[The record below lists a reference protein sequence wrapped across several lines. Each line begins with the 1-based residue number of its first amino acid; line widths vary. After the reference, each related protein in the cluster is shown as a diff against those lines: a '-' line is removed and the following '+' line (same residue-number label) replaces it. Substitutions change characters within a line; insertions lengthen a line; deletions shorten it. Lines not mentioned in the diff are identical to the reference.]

1 MTASRTFRGGIHPP
15 YNKEATAS
23 RAIVDAAPPKVVVIP
38 LSQHT
43 GAPCEPLVKVGDEVR
58 LGQKIGEAKAFVSAP
73 VHASV
78 SGKVT
83 AVDARPHPALGTA
96 TAVVIESDGLDTPDP
111 SIAGAGDVAALSA
124 DEIRKI
130 VREAGIVGLG
140 GAAFPLSVKLSPPA
154 GKTIDTLVLNGAEC
168 EPYLT
173 ADHRVMLE
181 ETADVVY
188 GLRALMKA
196 CGAER
201 GLIAIE
207 DNKLDAAEAL
217 KAALSGTSG
226 IQIVLLHTKYPQ
238 GSEKQ
243 LVWACLQREVPS
255 GGLPLDVGVV
265 VNNVGTAVAVAKAIK
280 HGTPL
285 YERVVTVTGSAV
297 ANPQNMRCRIGV
309 SFADLIEQCGGFH
322 KPAGKVIN
330 GGPMMG
336 IAQSTLEVPVVKGTS
351 GVLCLAHDEVVRD
364 EPTAC
369 LKCGRCVEEC
379 PMHLT
384 PLWIAA
390 YAERGMHEEAERL
403 NAMDCVECGCC
414 SYVCPARR
422 PLVQAIRLAKGD
434 ITARRRR
441 QAQAAKTT

>member
-1 MTASRTFRGGIHPP
+1 MTASKTFRGGIHPP
-15 YNKEATAS
+15 YSKEATAS
-23 RAIVDAAPPKVVVIP
+23 RTIVDAAPPKVVVIP
-38 LSQHT
+38 LHQHT
-43 GAPCEPLVKVGDEVR
+43 GAPCEPLVKVGDEVK

-78 SGKVT
+78 SGKVV
-83 AVDARPHPALGTA
+83 AIEPRPHPAMGTA
-96 TAVVIESDGLDTPDP
+96 NAVVVESDGLDTPDP
-111 SIAGAGDVAALSA
+111 SMAGAGDVEGLSP
-124 DEIRKI
+124 DDIRKI
-130 VREAGIVGLG
+130 IREAGIVGLG
-140 GAAFPLSVKLSPPA
+140 GAAFPTAVKLAPPP
-154 GKTIDTLVLNGAEC
+154 GKTIDTVVLNGAEC
-168 EPYLT
+168 EPFLT

-181 ETADVVY
+181 QTADVIY
-188 GLRALMKA
+188 GLRVLMRG
-196 CGAER
+196 CGAQR
-201 GLIAIE
+201 GLIAVE
-207 DNKLDAAEAL
+207 DNKQDAVDAL
-217 KAALSGTSG
+217 LKALSGISG
-226 IQIVLLHTKYPQ
+226 IQVVLLHTKYPQ

-243 LVWACLQREVPS
+243 LVWACLEREVPS

-265 VNNVGTAVAVAKAIK
+265 VNNVGTAVAVARAVR

-285 YERVVTVTGSAV
+285 YDRVVTVTGSAV
-297 ANPQNMRCRIGV
+297 ANPQNLRVRIGV
-309 SFADLIEQCGGFH
+309 SFGELIEQCGGFQ

-336 IAQSTLEVPVVKGTS
+336 IAQSSLDVPVVKGTS
-351 GVLCLAHDEVVRD
+351 GILCLSRDEIVRD
-364 EPTAC
+364 EPGPC

-384 PLWIAA
+384 PLWISA

-403 NAMDCVECGCC
+403 NALDCVECGCC

-422 PLVQAIRLAKGD
+422 PLVQAIRLSKGE

>member
-1 MTASRTFRGGIHPP
+1 MTASKTFRGGIHPP
-15 YNKEATAS
+15 YSKEATAS
-23 RAIVDAAPPKVVVIP
+23 RAIADAAPPKVVVIP
-38 LSQHT
+38 LHQHT
-43 GAPCEPLVKVGDEVR
+43 GAPCEPLVKAGDEVK

-83 AVDARPHPALGTA
+83 AVEMRPHPALGMSQ
-96 TAVVIESDGLDTPDP
+96 AVVIESDGLDTLDP
-111 SIAGAGDVAALSA
+111 AIAGHGSFEALSP
-124 DEIRKI
+124 DDIRKI

-140 GAAFPLSVKLSPPA
+140 GAAFPTAVKVTPPA
-154 GKTIDTLVLNGAEC
+154 GKTIDTVLLNGSEC

-181 ETADVVY
+181 ETAEVVY
-188 GLRALMKA
+188 GLRAVMKA
-196 CGAER
+196 CGAEH
-201 GLIAIE
+201 GLIAVE
-207 DNKLDAAEAL
+207 DNKRDAIEAL
-217 KAALSGTSG
+217 LKELSGTSG
-226 IQIVLLHTKYPQ
+226 IQVVVLHTKYPQ

-265 VNNVGTAVAVAKAIK
+265 VNNVGTAVAVARAIK
-280 HGTPL
+280 QGTPL

-297 ANPQNMRCRIGV
+297 ANPQNLRVRIGV
-309 SFADLIEQCGGFH
+309 SFGELIEQCGGFQ

-336 IAQSTLEVPVVKGTS
+336 IAQSTLDVPVVKGTS
-351 GVLCLAHDEVVRD
+351 GVLCLARDEVVRD

-403 NAMDCVECGCC
+403 NALDCVECGCC

-422 PLVQAIRLAKGD
+422 PLVQAIRLSKGD
-434 ITARRRR
+434 ITERRRR
-441 QAQAAKTT
+441 QAQAAKTK